1 MDIIKRKQI
10 LSIVLCGF
18 CFSSSYGYKDDVVLN
33 IDYNKEVDSGHPCG
47 HPSVSYDDDEITI
60 KSDSTIYD
68 VGVVVKDQYGNV
80 MHQSTQTVGSE
91 GTVIYVP
98 DTGGDSEKTTIN
110 LYYDEL
116 YRQPKSITEK
126 QVRETERREH
136 EWNFSE
142 Q

>member
-10 LSIVLCGF
+10 LAMVLCGF

-91 GTVIYVP
+91 GIVIYVP
-98 DTGGDSEKTTIN
+98 DTGGDSEKTTID

>member
-1 MDIIKRKQI
+1 M
-10 LSIVLCGF
+10 
-18 CFSSSYGYKDDVVLN
+18 N

-68 VGVVVKDQYGNV
+68 VSVVVKDQYGNV

-98 DTGGDSEKTTIN
+98 DTGGDSEKTTID

>member
-1 MDIIKRKQI
+1 MGKVNSLIASLFIACSCMNLYAIDI
-10 LSIVLCGF
+10 
-18 CFSSSYGYKDDVVLN
+18 KDVQLTDVHHPGN
-33 IDYNKEVDSGHPCG
+33 DSGHPCG

-98 DTGGDSEKTTIN
+98 DTDGDSEKTTID
-110 LYYDEL
+110 LYYDEQ
-116 YRQPKSITEK
+116 YRRPESIPEK
-126 QVRETERREH
+126 QGRKAERREL
-136 EWNFSE
+136 EWDVGE

>member
-18 CFSSSYGYKDDVVLN
+18 CFSSSYGYKNDVVLN

-91 GTVIYVP
+91 GIVIYVP
-98 DTGGDSEKTTIN
+98 DTGGDSEKTTID

>member
-1 MDIIKRKQI
+1 MEKVNSLMASLFIACSCMNLYAIDI
-10 LSIVLCGF
+10 
-18 CFSSSYGYKDDVVLN
+18 KDVQLTDVHHPGNDV
-33 IDYNKEVDSGHPCG
+33 GHPCG

-98 DTGGDSEKTTIN
+98 DTGGDSEKTTID
-110 LYYDEL
+110 LYYDEQ
-116 YRQPKSITEK
+116 YRRPESIPEK
-126 QVRETERREH
+126 QGRKAGRREL
-136 EWNFSE
+136 EWNVGE

>member
-1 MDIIKRKQI
+1 MKRTLIII
-10 LSIVLCGF
+10 CITLLSFVA
-18 CFSSSYGYKDDVVLN
+18 FSKDVVKLTN
-33 IDYNKEVDSGHPCG
+33 IG
-47 HPSVSYDDDEITI
+47 SVGGAHSSCVPNVEYDENGVEIRC
-60 KSDSTIYD
+60 DSTIYD

-98 DTGGDSEKTTIN
+98 DTGGDSEKTTID

-116 YRQPKSITEK
+116 YRRPKSIPKK

>member
-10 LSIVLCGF
+10 LVIVLCGF

-80 MHQSTQTVGSE
+80 MHQSTQMVGSE

>member
-10 LSIVLCGF
+10 LAIVLCGF

-68 VGVVVKDQYGNV
+68 VSVVVKDQYGNV

-91 GTVIYVP
+91 GIVIYVP

>member
-10 LSIVLCGF
+10 LAIFLCGF

-80 MHQSTQTVGSE
+80 MHQSIQTVGSE

-98 DTGGDSEKTTIN
+98 DTGGDSEKTTID
-110 LYYDEL
+110 LYYDRKHL
-116 YRQPKSITEK
+116 SGYLA
-126 QVRETERREH
+126 RRVH
-136 EWNFSE
+136 
-142 Q
+142 